1 MVSVKEKVSYK
12 ASGKNQ
18 GDEAIK
24 PLLKCRKR
32 INEIKT
38 EGVSL
43 TRDKFG
49 GYLFTGQMVSGTE
62 VA

>member
-1 MVSVKEKVSYK
+1 MVSVAEKARTIVSGVVKEMNVNK
-12 ASGKNQ
+12 
-18 GDEAIK
+18 
-24 PLLKCRKR
+24 LLMKCRKR
-32 INEIKT
+32 IVDIKT

-49 GYLFTGQMVSGTE
+49 GNLLTAQMVSGMK

>member
-1 MVSVKEKVSYK
+1 MVSVAEKARTIVSGVVKEMNANK
-12 ASGKNQ
+12 
-18 GDEAIK
+18 
-24 PLLKCRKR
+24 LLMKCRKR
-32 INEIKT
+32 IEDIKT

-49 GYLFTGQMVSGTE
+49 GNLLTAQMVSGMK